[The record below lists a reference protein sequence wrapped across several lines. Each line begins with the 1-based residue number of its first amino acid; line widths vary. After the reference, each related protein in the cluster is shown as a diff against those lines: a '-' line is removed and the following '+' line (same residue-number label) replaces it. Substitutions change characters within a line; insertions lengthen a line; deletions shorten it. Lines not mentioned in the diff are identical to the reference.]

1 VLITRSADSS
11 EVMLLPP
18 TNASLSEV
26 SISAVHHVAIGI
38 PDGAEPEARKF
49 YCDLLGLEEVEKP
62 DSLKD
67 RGGFWLEVGGVQV
80 HLQIDEPDRG
90 RSRRHFGLV
99 VDDADELRSRLENAG
114 YALRDDVDIPGYSR
128 FFVGDPW
135 GNQVELLAAADRA

>member
-1 VLITRSADSS
+1 VSVL
-11 EVMLLPP
+11 
-18 TNASLSEV
+18 
-26 SISAVHHVAIGI
+26 AVHHVAIGI
-38 PDGAEPEARKF
+38 PEGVELEARKF

-62 DSLKD
+62 ESLKD

-99 VDDADELRSRLENAG
+99 VDDARALRSRLAKAG
-114 YALRDDVDIPGYSR
+114 YPLRDDVNIPGYSR

-135 GNQVELLAAADRA
+135 GNQIELLSPAGRV